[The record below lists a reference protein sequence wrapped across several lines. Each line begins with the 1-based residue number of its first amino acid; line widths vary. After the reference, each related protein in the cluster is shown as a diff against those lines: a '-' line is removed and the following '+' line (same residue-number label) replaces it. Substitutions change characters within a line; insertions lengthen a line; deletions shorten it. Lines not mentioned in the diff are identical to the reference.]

1 MASKSAHTSS
11 TLSCSSS
18 ASHAERLVLEA
29 LGSTSSSQGSWKL
42 TFQPRD
48 FRLPPRELLARELA
62 PDTVVAARPTGGHFG
77 SQIRESVQER
87 QHVLLRHGEKVGVLA
102 FCHGLLKFEPQN
114 ARMRT
119 AKVTGAVLGQES
131 GSARKEFCQE
141 RFLSGRNFVR
151 KGFCQEA
158 GSARKEFCQEGFLSG
173 SGLCQEGIL
182 SGRVF
187 VRKRALPGKNF
198 VRKGFCQEAGSAKK
212 EFCQEGFLSGSGLC
226 QERILSGRVFVRKRA
241 LPGKFLSGSG
251 LCQERILSG
260 RVFVRKRALPGKN
273 FVRKGFCQEAG
284 SEFCQEGF
292 LSGSG
297 LCQEGGVSFGVG
309 CETVRRRRRRRRL
322 FLFWGGRGA
331 SQLWSLV

>member
-1 MASKSAHTSS
+1 MLGMYPPKPRSFFIVAMEESPSCVGSLGVPSRRSAGQAYAEQTFFSPAQS
-11 TLSCSSS
+11 T
-18 ASHAERLVLEA
+18 V
-29 LGSTSSSQGSWKL
+29 
-42 TFQPRD
+42 
-48 FRLPPRELLARELA
+48 ARELT

-198 VRKGFCQEAGSAKK
+198 CRKRFCQEAGSARK
-212 EFCQEGFLSGSGLC
+212 EFCQEG
-226 QERILSGRVFVRKRA
+226 
-241 LPGKFLSGSG
+241 FLSGSG

-284 SEFCQEGF
+284 SARKEFCQEGF

>member
-1 MASKSAHTSS
+1 MPGRRTPNRRFFRPPSPP
-11 TLSCSSS
+11 
-18 ASHAERLVLEA
+18 
-29 LGSTSSSQGSWKL
+29 
-42 TFQPRD
+42 FQPRD

-114 ARMRT
+114 ARMT

-131 GSARKEFCQE
+131 GSARKGFCQE

-187 VRKRALPGKNF
+187 VRKRALPGRNF
-198 VRKGFCQEAGSAKK
+198 VRKGFCQEAGSARK
-212 EFCQEGFLSGSGLC
+212 EFCQE
-226 QERILSGRVFVRKRA
+226 R
-241 LPGKFLSGSG
+241 
-251 LCQERILSG
+251 
-260 RVFVRKRALPGKN
+260 
-273 FVRKGFCQEAG
+273 
-284 SEFCQEGF
+284 F

-297 LCQEGGVSFGVG
+297 LCQEGPVSFGVG
-309 CETVRRRRRRRRL
+309 RETVRRRRRRRRRRL

-331 SQLWSLV
+331 SQLPGCETVRRRRRRLFLFRGGRGASQLWSLV

>member
-1 MASKSAHTSS
+1 MPGRRTPNRRFFRPPSPP
-11 TLSCSSS
+11 
-18 ASHAERLVLEA
+18 
-29 LGSTSSSQGSWKL
+29 
-42 TFQPRD
+42 FQPRD

-114 ARMRT
+114 AT
-119 AKVTGAVLGQES
+119 SAKVTGAVLGQES

-158 GSARKEFCQEGFLSG
+158 GSARKEFCQEGVLSGSGLCQEGILSGRDFVRKRALPGRDFVRKGFCQEAGSAWKGFCQERFLSG

-182 SGRVF
+182 SGKVF
-187 VRKRALPGKNF
+187 VR
-198 VRKGFCQEAGSAKK
+198 K
-212 EFCQEGFLSGSGLC
+212 EFCQE
-226 QERILSGRVFVRKRA
+226 R
-241 LPGKFLSGSG
+241 
-251 LCQERILSG
+251 
-260 RVFVRKRALPGKN
+260 
-273 FVRKGFCQEAG
+273 
-284 SEFCQEGF
+284 F

-309 CETVRRRRRRRRL
+309 CETVRRRCRPSSSSSPSV
-322 FLFWGGRGA
+322 LFWGGGGPVSFRAVKGEGPSSSPSPSVFVLGGRWPPWCPPA
-331 SQLWSLV
+331 AA

>member
-1 MASKSAHTSS
+1 MPGRRTPNRRFFRPPSPP
-11 TLSCSSS
+11 
-18 ASHAERLVLEA
+18 
-29 LGSTSSSQGSWKL
+29 
-42 TFQPRD
+42 FQPRD

-114 ARMRT
+114 ARLRT

-141 RFLSGRNFVR
+141 RFLSGRNFVRKGFCQEAGSARKGSSQEGFLSGSGLCQEGILSGRVFVRKRALPGKNFVRKGFCQEAALPGKNFVR

-187 VRKRALPGKNF
+187 VRKRALPGRNF
-198 VRKGFCQEAGSAKK
+198 VRKG
-212 EFCQEGFLSGSGLC
+212 
-226 QERILSGRVFVRKRA
+226 FVRKRA
-241 LPGKFLSGSG
+241 LPG
-251 LCQERILSG
+251 
-260 RVFVRKRALPGKN
+260 
-273 FVRKGFCQEAG
+273 
-284 SEFCQEGF
+284 
-292 LSGSG
+292 
-297 LCQEGGVSFGVG
+297 
-309 CETVRRRRRRRRL
+309 
-322 FLFWGGRGA
+322 RG
-331 SQLWSLV
+331 SQLWSWV

>member
-1 MASKSAHTSS
+1 MILLDFACCWHDFACTPQTPKFFYCGDGGVSKPCRKSRR
-11 TLSCSSS
+11 
-18 ASHAERLVLEA
+18 AEQAQCRAGVRRTDVFFRPP
-29 LGSTSSSQGSWKL
+29 SPP
-42 TFQPRD
+42 FQPRD

-119 AKVTGAVLGQES
+119 AKVMGAVLGQES

-182 SGRVF
+182 SGRGFCQEAGSAKKRILSGRVEAGSARKEFCQEGFLSGSVF

-198 VRKGFCQEAGSAKK
+198 VRKGFGQEAGSA
-212 EFCQEGFLSGSGLC
+212 
-226 QERILSGRVFVRKRA
+226 RK
-241 LPGKFLSGSG
+241 
-251 LCQERILSG
+251 
-260 RVFVRKRALPGKN
+260 
-273 FVRKGFCQEAG
+273 
-284 SEFCQEGF
+284 EFCQEGF

-297 LCQEGGVSFGVG
+297 LCQEGGVSFGVW
-309 CETVRRRRRRRRL
+309 CETVRRRRRRL

>member
-1 MASKSAHTSS
+1 MPGRRTPNRRFFRPPSPP
-11 TLSCSSS
+11 
-18 ASHAERLVLEA
+18 
-29 LGSTSSSQGSWKL
+29 
-42 TFQPRD
+42 FQPRD

-141 RFLSGRNFVR
+141 RFLPGRNFVR

-158 GSARKEFCQEGFLSG
+158 GSASQEGFLSG

-187 VRKRALPGKNF
+187 VRKRALPGRNF
-198 VRKGFCQEAGSAKK
+198 VRKGFCQEAGSARK
-212 EFCQEGFLSGSGLC
+212 EFCQEGFLSEIKPYGSGTLNIISDSFSW
-226 QERILSGRVFVRKRA
+226 RRA
-241 LPGKFLSGSG
+241 
-251 LCQERILSG
+251 
-260 RVFVRKRALPGKN
+260 
-273 FVRKGFCQEAG
+273 
-284 SEFCQEGF
+284 
-292 LSGSG
+292 
-297 LCQEGGVSFGVG
+297 
-309 CETVRRRRRRRRL
+309 RRRE
-322 FLFWGGRGA
+322 
-331 SQLWSLV
+331 S

>member
-1 MASKSAHTSS
+1 MPGRRTPNRRFFRPPSPP
-11 TLSCSSS
+11 
-18 ASHAERLVLEA
+18 
-29 LGSTSSSQGSWKL
+29 
-42 TFQPRD
+42 FQPRD

-158 GSARKEFCQEGFLSG
+158 GSARKEFCQEGSLSG

-187 VRKRALPGKNF
+187 VRKRALPGRNF

-212 EFCQEGFLSGSGLC
+212 EFCQE
-226 QERILSGRVFVRKRA
+226 R
-241 LPGKFLSGSG
+241 
-251 LCQERILSG
+251 
-260 RVFVRKRALPGKN
+260 
-273 FVRKGFCQEAG
+273 
-284 SEFCQEGF
+284 F

-297 LCQEGGVSFGVG
+297 LCQEGILSGKVFVRKRALPGRNFVRKGFCQEVGSAWKGFRFLSGSGLCQEGPVSFGVG
-309 CETVRRRRRRRRL
+309 RETVRRRRRL
-322 FLFWGGRGA
+322 FLFWGARGA